1 LPIESF
7 ANPILAAIDTLLS
20 CTNIDRTEIEAHDTC
35 TLNKLL
41 CRFTPQGTIVAGG
54 RLKVGVSTA
63 IPSCRPLFTH
73 TISTFPVRIIFVFLS
88 VFGIDVV
95 SESSDF
101 TPTDVENN
109 PGGIFVSIDV
119 T

>member
-1 LPIESF
+1 IGRVIPCSLPIESF

-41 CRFTPQGTIVAGG
+41 CRFAPQGTIVAGG
-54 RLKVGVSTA
+54 RLILIYSH
-63 IPSCRPLFTH
+63 S
-73 TISTFPVRIIFVFLS
+73 FLS
-88 VFGIDVV
+88 
-95 SESSDF
+95 SSLH
-101 TPTDVENN
+101 TYNLHLP
-109 PGGIFVSIDV
+109 DV